1 MHDAT
6 IRFEKRTPLFSC
18 NMQIGSS
25 KTQPRFKQMLSVKRS
40 KEADLQSDSNYDD
53 KEVIESGYHS
63 SCNCSLVAIWV

>member
-25 KTQPRFKQMLSVKRS
+25 KTQPRFMPMLSADRS
-40 KEADLQSDSNYDD
+40 KEARNLSQNQIMMI
-53 KEVIESGYHS
+53 KR
-63 SCNCSLVAIWV
+63 